1 MLLHTILQ
9 LLHAIQ
15 SFGLQL
21 LLPQKLQPEDLL
33 SCQVEEEEKYTN
45 KQQNTNVTSVL
56 LLQARFSTVTQLC
69 CEK

>member
-33 SCQVEEEEKYTN
+33 SCQVEEEEKYT
-45 KQQNTNVTSVL
+45 KQQNINVTSVL